1 MKKVFQAS
9 KWIVLAGATTVGVFA
24 FAVWNVAVSFVE
36 KGLADS
42 QSIRVSQEKTS
53 CSVTQADA
61 SVHFSGCNSI
71 L

>member
-1 MKKVFQAS
+1 MKQVLKAS
-9 KWIVLAGATTVGVFA
+9 KWIVLAGTTAVGVFV

-42 QSIRVSQEKTS
+42 QSIRVSQEKVS
-53 CSVTQADA
+53 CSASQADS